1 MCGGGRRCCVHTFIM
16 NVQKVRK
23 LRNFLYIKLKIKKM
37 YRSIEGRRYN
47 GVHTLKKKRKEFIF
61 VVRFIILIFVSSY
74 FLFIFFAV
82 SLYLSLSPSL
92 PPSLPPSLSPSLPLS
107 LSPVSAVFSLR
118 PPSPS
123 FPPLHSSLVITACHS
138 ATVLRHHSLS
148 KISFDA
154 SILVKRRR

>member
-1 MCGGGRRCCVHTFIM
+1 MFCVVVEGRCCVHTFIM

-92 PPSLPPSLSPSLPLS
+92 SPSLPLS
-107 LSPVSAVFSLR
+107 LSPSLPFLLFSHSAHPPHPSLLCIR
-118 PPSPS
+118 P
-123 FPPLHSSLVITACHS
+123 SSLQLVIQLLSSVTILCRKFLL
-138 ATVLRHHSLS
+138 TLRSS
-148 KISFDA
+148 
-154 SILVKRRR
+154 

>member
-1 MCGGGRRCCVHTFIM
+1 MFCVVVEGRCCCVHTFIM

-82 SLYLSLSPSL
+82 SLSLSLS
-92 PPSLPPSLSPSLPLS
+92 PSLSPSLPLS

-154 SILVKRRR
+154 SILVKRRT